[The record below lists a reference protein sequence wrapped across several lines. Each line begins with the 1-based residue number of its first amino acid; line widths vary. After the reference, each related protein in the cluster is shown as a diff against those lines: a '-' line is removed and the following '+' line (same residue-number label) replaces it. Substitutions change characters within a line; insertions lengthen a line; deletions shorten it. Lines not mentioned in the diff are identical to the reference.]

1 MSSNDPVNQNYP
13 STIKPVV
20 LVHGGAW
27 AIPDGLVQASC
38 QGVQN
43 AAREGYRVLEEG
55 GKGTALDAV
64 VAAVCI
70 LEDDPAFDAGT
81 GSVLNEDG
89 EVEMDAIVMEGQHLK
104 TGAVACVKNIRNP
117 VKLARLVMEKTEH
130 ILLVG
135 DGANKFAKSVGM
147 KEVPVATLVSDNA
160 VKELEH
166 FKKFNKTVDGLFST
180 RDHDTVGAVAV
191 DSEGNVACAT
201 STGGITA
208 KMAGRVG
215 DSPLI
220 GSGAYCDSAA
230 GSASAT
236 GHGESIAKV
245 TLARQGP
252 VPRKQLR
259 RLSPT
264 CQVEPAEQGGPS
276 LWITWVTLGLPLPQ
290 RACPGPGLGVVP
302 FITAST
308 REKTSLYDKLS
319 LVRTTFSGSYFSC
332 SWQIFLAGG
341 LNSLRVIC
349 L

>member
-245 TLARQGP
+245 TLARQVVYNMQNGASA
-252 VPRKQLR
+252 QEAAEEA
-259 RLSPT
+259 LSYMSSR
-264 CQVEPAEQGGPS
+264 ASGAGGT
-276 LWITWVTLGLPLPQ
+276 IAVDNMGNI
-290 RACPGPGLGVVP
+290 GVA
-302 FITAST
+302 FTTA
-308 REKTSLYDKLS
+308 RMPWAWA
-319 LVRTTFSGSYFSC
+319 RSGSLHYGINPGEDFT
-332 SWQIFLAGG
+332 
-341 LNSLRVIC
+341 V
-349 L
+349 